1 MNVSNLSDN
10 ELIAEYLNGNH
21 QMLECLITRHQ
32 KKIFSHILV
41 VVKDRM
47 LAEDLFQET
56 FVKVILTL
64 RSGNYKEE
72 GKFIHWVM
80 RIAHN
85 ITIDHFRKARKIQLV
100 DNSPDFNIFDTI
112 MISDDSIEKK
122 MITEQI
128 HSDVRSLLD
137 YLPEE
142 QREVIELR
150 HFADMSFKDIADH
163 TNVSI
168 NTALGRMRYAIRN
181 LRKLVEQ
188 NNIILTT

>member
-1 MNVSNLSDN
+1 MNISNLSDN
-10 ELIAEYLNGNH
+10 ELIAEYLKGNH
-21 QMLECLITRHQ
+21 QMLEVLITRHQ
-32 KKIFSHILV
+32 KKIFSHILL

-47 LAEDLFQET
+47 TAEDLFQET

-64 RSGNYKEE
+64 RSGTYKEE

-85 ITIDHFRKARKIQLV
+85 ITIDHFRKAKKFQVIE
-100 DNSPDFNIFDTI
+100 NNPEYNIFDTLN
-112 MISDDSIEKK
+112 ISDDSIEKK

-128 HSDVRSLLD
+128 HTDVRKLMD

-150 HFADMSFKDIADH
+150 HFADMSFKDIAEH

-181 LRKLVEQ
+181 MRKMVEE
-188 NNIILTT
+188 NNIILTS

>member
-21 QMLECLITRHQ
+21 QMLEILITRHQ
-32 KKIFSHILV
+32 KKVFSHILL

-47 LAEDLFQET
+47 IAEDLFQET

-85 ITIDHFRKARKIQLV
+85 ITIDHFRKAKKFMVV
-100 DNSPDFNIFDTI
+100 DNNSEYDIFDTI
-112 MISDDSIEKK
+112 KVSDDSIEKK

-128 HSDVRSLLD
+128 HADVRNLLE

-150 HFADMSFKDIADH
+150 HFADMSFKDIAEH

-181 LRKLVEQ
+181 LRKMVEE
-188 NNIILTT
+188 NNIILTS